1 MTKQSNKGTVMHV
14 CAAAA
19 LCLGA
24 LNAHAQSVR
33 MLITG
38 QITVPTVA
46 QPISDLTNSNGNSI
60 NTGISYTV
68 EKYSNPKGSVIVV
81 VSYC

>member
-1 MTKQSNKGTVMHV
+1 MTKHRNKGTVIHV
-14 CAAAA
+14 CAAVA
-19 LCLGA
+19 LCFGA
-24 LNAHAQSVR
+24 LTAQAQSIR
-33 MLITG
+33 MQITG

-46 QPISDLTNSNGNSI
+46 QPISDLTNTGRNSI